1 MSKEY
6 LGDGLYVRI
15 EFGSLVLTS
24 ENGIK
29 ILDRVVLEPQVWEA
43 LLDYVARVNKQND
56 KSTGDENV

>member
-1 MSKEY
+1 MSNEY
-6 LGDGLYVRI
+6 LGDRLYVRI